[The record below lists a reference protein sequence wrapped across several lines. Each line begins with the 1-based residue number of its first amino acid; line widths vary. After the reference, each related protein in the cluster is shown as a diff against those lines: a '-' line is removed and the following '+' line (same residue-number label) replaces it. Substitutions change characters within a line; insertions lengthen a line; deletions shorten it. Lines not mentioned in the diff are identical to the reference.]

1 MIVKFD
7 NFYRIRS
14 IRKLP
19 PIASSTQ
26 NSAGSMRTES
36 SRISSGVISKGQGD
50 KLMMIGD
57 S

>member
-1 MIVKFD
+1 MFIHF
-7 NFYRIRS
+7 RIRS

-19 PIASSTQ
+19 PVASSTQ

-36 SRISSGVISKGQGD
+36 SRISSGVSSSKGQGD
-50 KLMMIGD
+50 KLMIVGD